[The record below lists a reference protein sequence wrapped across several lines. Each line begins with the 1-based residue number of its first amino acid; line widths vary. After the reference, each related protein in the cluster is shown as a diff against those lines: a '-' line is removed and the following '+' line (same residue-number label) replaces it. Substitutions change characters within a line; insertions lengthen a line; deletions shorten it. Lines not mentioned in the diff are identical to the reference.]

1 MSKENVQHNFLFSFA
16 FFIFVWIFAQKKHGR
31 FQHAPKLWKDD
42 ILEKL
47 SYLVY
52 SQIGINLQMD
62 DCHLATSQNGKNN
75 IGLAS

>member
-1 MSKENVQHNFLFSFA
+1 MASSNRQPNYGRMT
-16 FFIFVWIFAQKKHGR
+16 FV
-31 FQHAPKLWKDD
+31 
-42 ILEKL
+42 EKL

-52 SQIGINLQMD
+52 SRIGINLQMD